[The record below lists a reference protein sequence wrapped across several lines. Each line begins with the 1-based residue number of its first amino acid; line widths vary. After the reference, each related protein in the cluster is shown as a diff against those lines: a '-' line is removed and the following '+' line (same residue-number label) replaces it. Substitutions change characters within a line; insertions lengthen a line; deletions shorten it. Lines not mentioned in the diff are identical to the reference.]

1 MRAAIFTN
9 TKKSGANEIAEKV
22 IDKLIALG
30 VEVLT
35 TKQDKKKRCTKI
47 NEKEIF
53 EASDVVITVGG
64 DGTLISYAKKA
75 ATYGKP
81 VLGVNAGRLGFLTD
95 IEIDK
100 LDLLEKLVSGDYTTE
115 NRMMIKASVIKNG
128 KEVFSDIALNDV
140 IISGGDIA
148 RIADIEVNVGK
159 DLISYRA
166 DGIIISTPTGST
178 AYSMSA
184 GGPII
189 DPSMRSF
196 SLTPVCSHSLTARPM
211 LINADEKI
219 RVTIPHSS
227 RSAVYLGVD
236 GMRYKESLV
245 EQEILLSMCDFD
257 AKLINLSG
265 KTIFKTLSMKF

>member
-1 MRAAIFTN
+1 MKVAIFTN
-9 TKKSGANEIAEKV
+9 SQKSGAMEIAEKV
-22 IDKLIALG
+22 IDKLISLG
-30 VEVLT
+30 AEVLV
-35 TKQDKKKRCTKI
+35 TKQDKQKRCTKL

-53 EASDVVITVGG
+53 ESSDVVITIGG

-81 VLGVNAGRLGFLTD
+81 VLGINAGRLGFLTD
-95 IEIDK
+95 VEKDN
-100 LDLLEKLVSGDYTTE
+100 LDLLEKLVKGDYTTE

-128 KEVFSDIALNDV
+128 KDVFSDIALNEV

-159 DLISYRA
+159 DVISYRA

-189 DPSMRSF
+189 DPSLKCYN
-196 SLTPVCSHSLTARPM
+196 LTPVCSHSLTARPM
-211 LINADEKI
+211 LINANEKI
-219 RVTIPHSS
+219 KVTIPETS
-227 RSAVYLGVD
+227 RASVYLGID
-236 GMRYKESLV
+236 GARYKESLR
-245 EQEILLSMCDFD
+245 EQEIVLSKCDFD
-257 AKLINLSG
+257 VKLINISG